1 MRPTSMRP
9 TSTRLRPLTS
19 AVLTALGGLATR
31 LTPWL
36 IPAGL
41 LALAACG
48 GAEASEAGLIVRP
61 DPAQQVPEGG
71 KPRPEFHD
79 FGNVAFGTTF
89 EHTFVIDNRDRGP
102 VRVLR
107 ALPSCSCTVPGLVAF
122 GPDGVQREA
131 DPADPDALIRI
142 PEGGRLELTLRITTH
157 TLRETNID
165 KLVTVRLQTDS
176 NATPFL
182 TLEAHFKVPT
192 DFRIVP
198 EVADFKSVPRTTGKS
213 LQVEFFPTEHGQL
226 ELVSVEHAPAGLTV
240 ELFPNE
246 LAGGG
251 AMSVLLHLAADLPAG
266 PRRGQI
272 KFRTRRIDGEPGPLL
287 DLEYRALVRPD
298 LYFEPPH
305 VLLLPTPEEPG
316 LGQTVAIGTH
326 RERFAFRVDA
336 VSAEGEH
343 SGGFEIEV
351 EPVGTVFES
360 GAAGRW
366 YVHVHW
372 PAERFPDP
380 RPESIAGELVVRFG
394 PEDDLEPMRIP
405 YAGLFR

>member
-1 MRPTSMRP
+1 MPEPSLPHRSIRRSPEASLAA
-9 TSTRLRPLTS
+9 RLL
-19 AVLTALGGLATR
+19 L
-31 LTPWL
+31 WL
-36 IPAGL
+36 LPAGL
-41 LALAACG
+41 LALQACT
-48 GAEASEAGLIVRP
+48 GAEASESGLIVRP
-61 DPAQQVPEGG
+61 DPEQVVAEGAQ
-71 KPRPEFHD
+71 PRPNFHD

-89 EHTFVIDNRDRGP
+89 EHTFVLDNRDPSP
-102 VRVLR
+102 VRILR

-122 GPDGVQREA
+122 DARGQRIEA
-131 DPADPDALIRI
+131 SPEDPEAMIRV

-157 TLRETNID
+157 TLREANID

-176 NATPFL
+176 NTTPFL

-198 EVADFKSVPRTTGKS
+198 EVADFKSVPRSKGKS
-213 LQVEFFPTEHGQL
+213 MQVEFFPTEHGQL
-226 ELVSVEHAPAGLTV
+226 DIVGLEFAPKELTV
-240 ELFPNE
+240 EVFPNE
-246 LAGGG
+246 VAGGG
-251 AMSVLLHLAADLPAG
+251 ATSVLLHLAADLPPG
-266 PRRGQI
+266 PRGGTL
-272 KFRTRRIDGEPGPLL
+272 KLKTRRIDGEPGPLL
-287 DLEYRALVRPD
+287 DLQYRALIRPD
-298 LYFEPPH
+298 LYFEPPQ
-305 VLLLPTPEEPG
+305 VLLMPQAERPG
-316 LGQTVAIGTH
+316 LGQTIAIGTH
-326 RERFAFRVDA
+326 RERHAFRVDA

-343 SGGFEIEV
+343 AAGFEIDV

-372 PAERFPDP
+372 PAGLFPNP